1 MDEVVSEFKRLK
13 DESINNGNGKHLI
26 AKGEPELMRK
36 LDEGWSLVQSLN
48 EDKFLLQKPLA
59 FSPHFL

>member
-13 DESINNGNGKHLI
+13 DESANNGNGKHLI

-36 LDEGWSLVQSLN
+36 LDEGWSLVQS
-48 EDKFLLQKPLA
+48 
-59 FSPHFL
+59 